1 MKEFAFGTSAQFTAL
16 DQELSRGKY
25 YKFANRRLPMCSPST
40 ATIWFAKRNDFYVMY
55 IDKGITTTSGNQD
68 FRHLLERGEAKF
80 ICLDDMIDFLH
91 SLQSLFLDEETN
103 AVSTDQGTDI
113 NQMTNTE
120 ADAPDLPIGTSQQ
133 QEQTDRSPD
142 EIVDMEGLK
151 KLRDEERKVK
161 MVWPEEIAEPLKK
174 RVFGQNKVIDK
185 ISEKIVINRM
195 RKDKKLLV
203 MALIGPTATGKSET
217 AKSLADVLPDVYG
230 TPFGIIEIAGSEF
243 IGEHTVHRFFGAP
256 PGYIGH
262 GQPTVLDPVRKNPN
276 HIIVIDE
283 IEKAD
288 VKLLAGLMEAIDTG
302 FLGMA
307 DNSKPID
314 LNQCI
319 MMFTSNIPIDMECYE
334 SLSDFGK
341 AEMCRDLFTKYCG
354 RPEISGKIGN
364 FLVFC
369 PLDDD
374 ARARILIKFV
384 REELRSYDVKLMR
397 IDKALMNDFLK
408 HETKYGA
415 RGIRDLVSD
424 SIGGQLLRDHKLEK
438 FRDKNVSMKG
448 TIDNIEF
455 EFA

>member
-1 MKEFAFGTSAQFTAL
+1 
-16 DQELSRGKY
+16 
-25 YKFANRRLPMCSPST
+25 
-40 ATIWFAKRNDFYVMY
+40 
-55 IDKGITTTSGNQD
+55 
-68 FRHLLERGEAKF
+68 
-80 ICLDDMIDFLH
+80 
-91 SLQSLFLDEETN
+91 
-103 AVSTDQGTDI
+103 
-113 NQMTNTE
+113 
-120 ADAPDLPIGTSQQ
+120 
-133 QEQTDRSPD
+133 
-142 EIVDMEGLK
+142 
-151 KLRDEERKVK
+151 
-161 MVWPEEIAEPLKK
+161 
-174 RVFGQNKVIDK
+174 
-185 ISEKIVINRM
+185 M

-374 ARARILIKFV
+374 ARARIVIKFV